1 MHVISL
7 FHSYNNPPLAKGSR
21 ICQLITTT
29 VFSELGT
36 EDDAGYLGDSGI
48 TVGR

>member
-1 MHVISL
+1 MLLVYFIAITT
-7 FHSYNNPPLAKGSR
+7 PLAKGSR